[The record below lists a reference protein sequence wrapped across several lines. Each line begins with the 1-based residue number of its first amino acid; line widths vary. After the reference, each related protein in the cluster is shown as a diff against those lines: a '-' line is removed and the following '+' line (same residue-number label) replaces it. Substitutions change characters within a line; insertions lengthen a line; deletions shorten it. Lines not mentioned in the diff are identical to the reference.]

1 MQVKYI
7 NSQDLNILAINQL
20 AQDKSLI
27 EVKKIEKEG

>member
-7 NSQDLNILAINQL
+7 NGQDRNILAINQL